1 MLSWELWTL
10 HDVWQLILEGE
21 PYTVCL
27 FLQKAVEQKSE
38 HDVSMMWSFTVF
50 KIAVT
55 MWNKTNNLQA
65 SNLHGN
71 SC

>member
-55 MWNKTNNLQA
+55 M
-65 SNLHGN
+65 
-71 SC
+71 